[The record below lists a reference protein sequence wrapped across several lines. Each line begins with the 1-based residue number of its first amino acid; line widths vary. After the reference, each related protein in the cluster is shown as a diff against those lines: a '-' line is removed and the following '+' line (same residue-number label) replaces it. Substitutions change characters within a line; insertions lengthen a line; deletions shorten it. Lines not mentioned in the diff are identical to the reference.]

1 MTEGKNKKKINMKAL
16 IIFIAIALGVGG
28 LAALLTGAGSDFY
41 GSVNKPPLA
50 PPAWLFPVVW
60 TVLYILMGVSA
71 YLIYESSCATRR
83 CDLAVWA
90 AQLAV
95 NFVWSLVFF
104 NAKAFLFAFI
114 LIIALWILIIVMISF
129 FHRCRRA
136 AAYLQ
141 IPYFLWV
148 TFAAYLNWSIYALN

>member
-1 MTEGKNKKKINMKAL
+1 MKKIDLKKLL
-16 IIFIAIALGVGG
+16 ISVAISLGAGG

-41 GSVNKPPLA
+41 ASVEKPALA
-50 PPAWLFPVVW
+50 PPAWLFPAVW
-60 TVLYILMGVSA
+60 TALYILMGVSA
-71 YLIYESSCATRR
+71 YLVYGSVCSSRR
-83 CDLAVWA
+83 TALTVYAV
-90 AQLAV
+90 QLAV

-114 LIIALWILIIVMISF
+114 LIIVLWALIVAMIALFS
-129 FHRCRRA
+129 RCSRL

-148 TFAAYLNWSIYALN
+148 TFAAYLTRAIYVLN

>member
-1 MTEGKNKKKINMKAL
+1 MKRINLKSL
-16 IIFIAIALGVGG
+16 LVSIAISLGTGG

-41 GSVNKPPLA
+41 SSLNKPALA

-71 YLIYESSCATRR
+71 YLVYESVCRSKRR
-83 CDLAVWA
+83 ALAVYA

-104 NAKAFLFAFI
+104 NAEAFLAAFI
-114 LIIALWILIIVMISF
+114 LIIVLWVLIISMIAA
-129 FHRCRRA
+129 FHRCSPA

-141 IPYFLWV
+141 IPYLLWV
-148 TFAAYLNWSIYALN
+148 TFAAYLTWSVYSLN